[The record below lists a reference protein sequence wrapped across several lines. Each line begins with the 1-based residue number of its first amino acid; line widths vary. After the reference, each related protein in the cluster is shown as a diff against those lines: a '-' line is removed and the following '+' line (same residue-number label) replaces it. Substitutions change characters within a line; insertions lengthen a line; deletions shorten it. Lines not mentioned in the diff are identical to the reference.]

1 MSDVTVSP
9 RPSGPWVMAMEWRDL
24 LFAHWPIPAAA
35 LRGLIPP
42 TLELQTFD
50 GWAWIGIV
58 PFRMTNVRPRMVPSL
73 PWISHFAELNV
84 RTYVTAGGKPGVWF
98 FSLDAANPLAVQVAR
113 ATFHLPYFDAHM
125 QCQPHGDG
133 IRYRSVRTHRK
144 APDAALRATYC
155 PTGPIYQSQPGT
167 LEYWL
172 TERYCL
178 YAADKHGHVSR
189 GDILHTPWPLQ
200 PAEAEFE
207 QNEMMFQI
215 GLRCPNTQPL
225 LHFARYLDVVAWLP
239 KRVKG

>member
-1 MSDVTVSP
+1 
-9 RPSGPWVMAMEWRDL
+9 MAMEWHDL
-24 LFAHWPIPAAA
+24 LFAHWPVPAAA

-42 TLELQTFD
+42 SLELQTFD

-58 PFRMTNVRPRMVPSL
+58 PFRMANVRPRMVPAM

-84 RTYVTAGGKPGVWF
+84 RTYVTNNGKPGVWF
-98 FSLDAANPLAVQVAR
+98 FSLDAANPIAVRAAR
-113 ATFHLPYFDAHM
+113 ATFHLPYFDADM

-133 IRYRSVRTHRK
+133 IRYQSVRTHRH
-144 APDAALRATYC
+144 APDAALRVTYH

-167 LEYWL
+167 HEYWL

-178 YAADKHGHVSR
+178 YAADKRGRVSR
-189 GDILHTPWPLQ
+189 GDILHAPWPLQ

-207 QNEMMFQI
+207 QNEMTFQI
-215 GLRCPNTQPL
+215 GLRCPTTQPL

-239 KRVKG
+239 QGVSHDRYGHSSAR